1 MKDIKKLQNQY
12 IFNKYFK
19 TRVEMEAYIEWA
31 NKPTYMDKED
41 WKGKRSQKIESR
53 SSWLNKLRA
62 LLP

>member
-19 TRVEMEAYIEWA
+19 PRVEMEAYIEWA
-31 NKPTYMDKED
+31 KKPTYMNKED
-41 WKGKRSQKIESR
+41 WRGLGKIEQRPR
-53 SSWLNKLRA
+53 SDWINKLKA